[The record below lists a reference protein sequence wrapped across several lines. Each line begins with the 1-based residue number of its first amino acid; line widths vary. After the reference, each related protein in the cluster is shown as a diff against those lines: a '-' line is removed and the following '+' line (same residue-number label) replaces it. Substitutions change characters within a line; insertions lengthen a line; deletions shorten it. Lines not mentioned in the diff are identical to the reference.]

1 MNWDNSTYH
10 ENAPA
15 APSNPCICDDP
26 KIATQHFPTGFI
38 GNPHAT
44 PLCEIVEFS
53 FGRCPPASQV
63 GTVEPIAGFGF
74 APIYNLQPHPQE
86 PSLTGVLGAAG
97 PGARLHQPC
106 GPDRERLRARREQL
120 ADLPPDSRI
129 PVLGVELWGVPDCGK
144 PHQTERFIPPLTG
157 FGLCMSTPELCAGNG
172 DTGAPANVPPMPYL
186 ENPTTCG
193 VPLTATM

>member
-1 MNWDNSTYH
+1 MVDARREKELKVNEAMGTHAIAAGTMPLGHRAARVALALGGLIVAILLWAAPAHAWEGFYVAEMYPNNSQAGGHPDVKIQMNWDNSTHH

-63 GTVEPIAGFGF
+63 GKVEPIAGFGF

-86 PSLTGVLGAAG
+86 PALTGVLGAAG

-106 GPDRERLRARREQL
+106 GPDR
-120 ADLPPDSRI
+120 
-129 PVLGVELWGVPDCGK
+129 
-144 PHQTERFIPPLTG
+144 
-157 FGLCMSTPELCAGNG
+157 
-172 DTGAPANVPPMPYL
+172 
-186 ENPTTCG
+186 
-193 VPLTATM
+193 